1 MKNIIIITEDG
12 EQLIS
17 STDDGTNQL
26 IINDTVIPS
35 ADWVG
40 TGTYTDTIH
49 GHNISIDKAP
59 ASTGNIQLIKLAD
72 YSYSLKIIK
81 DISSLIIDT
90 IYPVGSYYE
99 TSDNTFDPNVVWGGS
114 WILETEGQVHVSAG
128 NNYTV
133 SGALSNTSDGG
144 SKDAIVVE
152 HHHNIA
158 AKATG
163 GMSANENHAHGINN
177 TEVNAAFMGMA
188 GSGSDSGLGEIR
200 VTAVSTGSNYVPRS
214 SASGINFI
222 RVSNTKSNSLAH
234 THTLGAH
241 DTNDTGSDGTDANM
255 QPYIVVY
262 RWHRTA

>member
-40 TGTYTDTIH
+40 TGTYTATIQ
-49 GHNISIDKAP
+49 GHAITITKAP
-59 ASTGNIQLIKLAD
+59 VSTGNIQLVKLAD

-81 DISSLIIDT
+81 DISSLIINT

-99 TSDNTFDPNVVWGGS
+99 TSDSTFDPNVEWGGT
-114 WILETEGQVHVSAG
+114 WELEIEGQVHVSAG

-144 SKDAIVVE
+144 SKDAIIPYHRHSVSAVSGA
-152 HHHNIA
+152 I
-158 AKATG
+158 TG
-163 GMSANENHAHGINN
+163 GSHFHTTYREKVAANGTGRLIPGASATAEGVN
-177 TEVNAAFMGMA
+177 TN
-188 GSGSDSGLGEIR
+188 SKTHTHDLPSHN
-200 VTAVSTGSNYVPRS
+200 TNYV
-214 SASGINFI
+214 
-222 RVSNTKSNSLAH
+222 
-234 THTLGAH
+234 
-241 DTNDTGSDGTDANM
+241 GTDGNTNNANM